1 MMAKEKSRVSR
12 VDSLPKGS
20 PRSTESIMMRCF
32 LLLLNPYAACLCSR
46 KKDVDPSNGCSHSV
60 LEWRSQGRNIH
71 ATTTRVCR
79 AWQGEAGLQTKEVT
93 LRIKVIPTLLEREV
107 LQPSE
112 TSWFQAE
119 WS

>member
-1 MMAKEKSRVSR
+1 ME
-12 VDSLPKGS
+12 
-20 PRSTESIMMRCF
+20 I
-32 LLLLNPYAACLCSR
+32 SR
-46 KKDVDPSNGCSHSV
+46 KKYTCDNH
-60 LEWRSQGRNIH
+60 Q
-71 ATTTRVCR
+71 VCR